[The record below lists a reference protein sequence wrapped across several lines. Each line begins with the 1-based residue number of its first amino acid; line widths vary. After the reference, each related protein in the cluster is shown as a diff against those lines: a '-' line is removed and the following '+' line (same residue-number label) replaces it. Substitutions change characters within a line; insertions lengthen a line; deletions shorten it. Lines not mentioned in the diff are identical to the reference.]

1 MPKWWNWET
10 HHLEG
15 VAGANPWGFKSP
27 LRHHKREVMMRKVWA
42 GIVVVLLLG
51 CAAGTKVTRVSEEEV
66 IDLSGNWNDTD
77 SRLVSQEMIADCLS
91 RPWLDDFISHN
102 KKKPRIIVG
111 TVRNRSHEHINTQT
125 FVKDLERELTN
136 SGRVVFVASREQ
148 REEIRQERMEQ
159 QLYSSP
165 ETMKA
170 LGREYGADF
179 ILQGQINTILDE
191 AGGKRVKYYQVEL
204 ELINLETNE
213 KVWIGQKKIK
223 KVVQRPSTS
232 W

>member
-1 MPKWWNWET
+1 
-10 HHLEG
+10 
-15 VAGANPWGFKSP
+15 
-27 LRHHKREVMMRKVWA
+27 MRKVWA

>member
-1 MPKWWNWET
+1 MKKGW
-10 HHLEG
+10 
-15 VAGANPWGFKSP
+15 
-27 LRHHKREVMMRKVWA
+27 
-42 GIVVVLLLG
+42 VLLLIALVAG
-51 CAAGTKVTRVSEEEV
+51 CAAGTKVTRVSEEET

-91 RPWLDDFISHN
+91 RPWLDEFIAQTR
-102 KKKPRIIVG
+102 KKPRVIVG

-159 QLYSSP
+159 QLYASP

-179 ILQGQINTILDE
+179 MLQGQINTILDE
-191 AGGKRVKYYQVEL
+191 AGGKRLKYYQVEL

-223 KVVQRPSTS
+223 KVVERPSTS